1 MIQQMNKQLNRRLPF
16 FVTIVIVSLMTTS
29 CHSLRNITARDDS
42 GTARVN
48 KKKDNKGLQFL
59 DDIEMRPGG
68 VVTSKHKTSGIK
80 KSKEN
85 YHYSEQEIATSNIE
99 AATQLQFKYAVITN
113 TEVEKLN
120 NKPLLEKIDEW
131 WGTKYSSGGNSK
143 DGIDCSGFSS
153 SIFRDVYNIQLPHSA
168 QDQYNSCDKIAF
180 EDLKQ
185 GDLVFFH
192 TSRRKTIS
200 HVGIY
205 LTNNKF
211 VHASSSEGV
220 TISDMNDKY
229 WSPRFIAAGRVKS
242 N

>member
-1 MIQQMNKQLNRRLPF
+1 ML
-16 FVTIVIVSLMTTS
+16 VVVSSS
-29 CHSLRNITARDDS
+29 CHSLRSITTRDDS
-42 GTARVN
+42 GTAKVN
-48 KKKDNKGLQFL
+48 KKKDNRGLQFL

-68 VVTSKHKTSGIK
+68 VVKSKHKTSGIK
-80 KSKEN
+80 KGNEH

-99 AATQLQFKYAVITN
+99 AASQLQFKYAIITN

-120 NKPLLEKIDEW
+120 NKTLLEKLEEW
-131 WGTKYSSGGNSK
+131 WGTKYCSGGNTK
-143 DGIDCSGFSS
+143 DCTDCSGFSS
-153 SIFRDVYNIQLPHSA
+153 SIFHEVYNLQLPHSA
-168 QDQYNSCDKIAF
+168 QEQYNSCDKIAL
-180 EDLKQ
+180 EDLKE

-192 TSRRKTIS
+192 TSRRRSIS

-229 WSPRFIAAGRVKS
+229 WSPRFMAAGRVRS